1 MVARSIRAGVITM
14 IAVTLGAFG
23 VAAPAQADPIDMAPQ
38 SYDKVSR
45 DGWHLNIRI
54 DHEVINSVPNLA
66 AAANSR
72 EGFVTASATATATGG
87 SSPITDSLFILGY
100 QLGCQSDV
108 STGLQIGG
116 TAGIA
121 PSVGVGVGGGALPT
135 ASAGIAGGLAG
146 FVQTVVQPGVIVDLP
161 LANIALSSSNQGG
174 LDIDNI
180 HIKADAC
187 GGPVAIRSYAY
198 LRISTATAHTELAI
212 YGDPSNI

>member
-1 MVARSIRAGVITM
+1 VARFTPAGAIAM
-14 IAVTLGAFG
+14 IAVILGAFSG
-23 VAAPAQADPIDMAPQ
+23 VAPAQANPIDMGPQ
-38 SYDKVSR
+38 VYDKVSR

-87 SSPITDSLFILGY
+87 SNPITDSLFILGY

-108 STGLQIGG
+108 STGLQLGG

-121 PSVGVGVGGGALPT
+121 PSVGVGVGGGVMPT

-146 FVQTVVQPGVIVDLP
+146 FFQTVVQPGVIVDLP
-161 LANIALSSSNQGG
+161 LANIALTDSGQGG

-198 LRISTATAHTELAI
+198 LRISTAAAHTELAI

>member
-1 MVARSIRAGVITM
+1 VARFTPVGAIAS
-14 IAVTLGAFG
+14 IAVILGAFSG
-23 VAAPAQADPIDMAPQ
+23 VAPAQADPSEMAPQ

-45 DGWHLNIRI
+45 DGWHLNIHI

-66 AAANSR
+66 AAVNSR

-87 SSPITDSLFILGY
+87 SNPITDSLFILGY

-121 PSVGVGVGGGALPT
+121 PSVGLGVGGGIPGT

-161 LANIALSSSNQGG
+161 LANIALGDNGQGG

-198 LRISTATAHTELAI
+198 LRISTAAAHTELAI